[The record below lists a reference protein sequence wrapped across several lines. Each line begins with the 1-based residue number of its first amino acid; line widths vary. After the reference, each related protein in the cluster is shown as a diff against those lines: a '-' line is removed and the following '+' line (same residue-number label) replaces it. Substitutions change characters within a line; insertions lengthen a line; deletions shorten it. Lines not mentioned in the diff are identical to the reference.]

1 MGAGAVSVPLQGGQI
16 LFSSLV
22 VVGELVGELVVFLPG
37 LVNFLPTLKL
47 VSVDFLPTLIFVSV
61 PFCYRL
67 ISFCR
72 QIFYR
77 LIVISIDHNI
87 ICTQCSYDDRMF
99 DHACLRFLVKYH
111 LTRGLLLCAS
121 HSEAFCPNYQ
131 KNNLRRTAAVK
142 KYGKPLLYHIMHR
155 KNNAKTALLTKAND
169 RTAK

>member
-1 MGAGAVSVPLQGGQI
+1 MGACAVSVPLQGGQI

-22 VVGELVGELVVFLPG
+22 VVGELVGGLVGELVDFLPG
-37 LVNFLPTLKL
+37 VVNFLPTLKF

-77 LIVISIDHNI
+77 LIVISIDHDI

-99 DHACLRFLVKYH
+99 DHTCLRFLVKYH
-111 LTRGLLLCAS
+111 LTKGLLLCAS

-131 KNNLRRTAAVK
+131 KITCGRRACA
-142 KYGKPLLYHIMHR
+142 PDS
-155 KNNAKTALLTKAND
+155 LTFACAHSVYLSCTFNS
-169 RTAK
+169 AI

>member
-1 MGAGAVSVPLQGGQI
+1 MGACAVSVPLQGGQI

-22 VVGELVGELVVFLPG
+22 VVGELVGGLVGELVDFLPG
-37 LVNFLPTLKL
+37 VVNFLPTLKL
-47 VSVDFLPTLIFVSV
+47 VSVDFLPTLKLVSV

-77 LIVISIDHNI
+77 LIVISIDHDI

-131 KNNLRRTAAVK
+131 KITCGGL
-142 KYGKPLLYHIMHR
+142 PQ
-155 KNNAKTALLTKAND
+155 
-169 RTAK
+169 

>member
-1 MGAGAVSVPLQGGQI
+1 MGACAVSVPLQGGQI

-22 VVGELVGELVVFLPG
+22 VVGELVGGLVVFLPG
-37 LVNFLPTLKL
+37 VVNFLPTLKF

-67 ISFCR
+67 FSFCR

-77 LIVISIDHNI
+77 LIVIAIDHNI

-131 KNNLRRTAAVK
+131 KITCGGL
-142 KYGKPLLYHIMHR
+142 PQ
-155 KNNAKTALLTKAND
+155 
-169 RTAK
+169 

>member
-1 MGAGAVSVPLQGGQI
+1 MGACAVSVPLQGGQI

-22 VVGELVGELVVFLPG
+22 VVGELVGGLVGKLVDFLPG
-37 LVNFLPTLKL
+37 VVNFLPTLKFVSVDFL
-47 VSVDFLPTLIFVSV
+47 PTLKFVSVDFLPTLIFVSV

-77 LIVISIDHNI
+77 LIVISIDHDI

-99 DHACLRFLVKYH
+99 DHACLRFFVKYH

-131 KNNLRRTAAVK
+131 KITCGRRACAPNWGIT
-142 KYGKPLLYHIMHR
+142 GILPSHRRRKP
-155 KNNAKTALLTKAND
+155 
-169 RTAK
+169 